1 MSTSSRTGSASAAA
15 PASITS
21 ASCFSAT
28 TTTAAEAEGEAGV
41 TVTTTTIPRQLSLSL
56 AESQNHRHID
66 NHYGDGDYGTRS
78 SSSNFIQDRSG
89 LDPIAGG
96 RGNSNPLSLQLQ
108 LQQILLQQTQQRQLA
123 WLHLWQTDRAKA
135 LASDRLHD
143 LDRQELG
150 QWLVWKKREKARRL
164 RERRRKRLELAAR
177 QQKQKQQG
185 EEAQIDGEGM
195 TSIIGSSTQQLQP
208 QEEEDRVG
216 ELRGRAI
223 RNATS
228 RTSGSRS
235 RSGSVREGAGTTSGE
250 GGTEGASR
258 RRWARTTTNM
268 LTSDEDEDDDDEE
281 EDGSSDDSDSEDDVD
296 GPMGFDTDDGVLLS
310 DSSDYEA
317 SDDETPLMKL
327 VSRFDALHA
336 WISTSSATALS
347 ALQDVAA
354 LPVATVF
361 PSANTASH
369 WRNNNRAPLQ
379 QQQQHQSV
387 DRLQLQSQQQQ
398 SIRLPF
404 RGAFARIR
412 RRQATK
418 ECRKRLAEIRPRDG
432 LPTSLPLRTCGQWI
446 QVINL
451 QQEMPY
457 HQRVMTQSFMQ
468 HPVAPARGTTLR
480 SRAIQLLQQQQQE
493 QQEQQ
498 QQGVLGRGRYGIL
511 GSVFRYLT
519 RQQTPDT
526 PIGAAS
532 EPERLLSR
540 RDFVN
545 DWTVK
550 TILDHCPGLCKL
562 TLSECHGITNRS
574 LELIGDSAC
583 VAARTLVS
591 LHLAGC
597 SQITDR
603 GLLGLLGNTR
613 QTLSHVSSSSSS
625 TSSSL
630 SSFTNSPTPSSSSSA
645 TTTTQSPLRL
655 ESLDFAGCYQ
665 ISDKGLT
672 PLLKQCGSRLLQLRV
687 SDCDNITSASVVAL
701 ANHCPNTEWLDLCRT
716 GILTEECLILLAERC
731 TDLEWLNLA
740 RVSPGVLES
749 SLESG
754 LGGGGGAE
762 GDNVNNG
769 GTDGGINSNIE
780 GEAEI
785 EQDVEV
791 DVIDVDNEKTPIP
804 LDGDRLVKTE
814 TSNET
819 EDQRQDQEEEK
830 VKEDSITDRAL
841 ALLCES
847 CPNLQLLDLSYI
859 TTISN
864 TAMES
869 LSETA
874 KSLVCLTIIGCPGIT
889 SQSLL
894 YLARLRNNSGKLGC
908 ITMGDALGI
917 SERDIEQI
925 MQGTLSGWQK
935 SLVDETNLGEILGDR
950 KSVV

>member
-1 MSTSSRTGSASAAA
+1 
-15 PASITS
+15 
-21 ASCFSAT
+21 
-28 TTTAAEAEGEAGV
+28 
-41 TVTTTTIPRQLSLSL
+41 
-56 AESQNHRHID
+56 
-66 NHYGDGDYGTRS
+66 
-78 SSSNFIQDRSG
+78 
-89 LDPIAGG
+89 
-96 RGNSNPLSLQLQ
+96 
-108 LQQILLQQTQQRQLA
+108 
-123 WLHLWQTDRAKA
+123 
-135 LASDRLHD
+135 
-143 LDRQELG
+143 
-150 QWLVWKKREKARRL
+150 
-164 RERRRKRLELAAR
+164 
-177 QQKQKQQG
+177 
-185 EEAQIDGEGM
+185 
-195 TSIIGSSTQQLQP
+195 
-208 QEEEDRVG
+208 
-216 ELRGRAI
+216 
-223 RNATS
+223 
-228 RTSGSRS
+228 
-235 RSGSVREGAGTTSGE
+235 
-250 GGTEGASR
+250 
-258 RRWARTTTNM
+258 M
-268 LTSDEDEDDDDEE
+268 LTSDEDDDDDDGD
-281 EDGSSDDSDSEDDVD
+281 EDGSSDDSDSEDDID
-296 GPMGFDTDDGVLLS
+296 GPMGFDSDDGVLLS

-317 SDDETPLMKL
+317 SGDETPLMKL
-327 VSRFDALHA
+327 VSSFDALHA

-347 ALQDVAA
+347 ALQDVAT
-354 LPVATVF
+354 LPVAVVF
-361 PSANTASH
+361 PSANTASF

-379 QQQQHQSV
+379 QQQQPL
-387 DRLQLQSQQQQ
+387 DQQQQ
-398 SIRLPF
+398 LQQQQPTRLPF

-418 ECRKRLAEIRPRDG
+418 ECRRRRAEIRPWDG
-432 LPTSLPLRTCGQWI
+432 LPASLPLRTCGQWI

-468 HPVAPARGTTLR
+468 HPATPAQGTTLR
-480 SRAIQLLQQQQQE
+480 SRAIQLIQQQQQQE
-493 QQEQQ
+493 QQ
-498 QQGVLGRGRYGIL
+498 QQGLIGGGGRYGIL

-519 RQQTPDT
+519 RQQAPDT
-526 PIGAAS
+526 LIGAAA

-562 TLSECHGITNRS
+562 TLSECHGITDRS

-597 SQITDR
+597 SQITD
-603 GLLGLLGNTR
+603 
-613 QTLSHVSSSSSS
+613 
-625 TSSSL
+625 
-630 SSFTNSPTPSSSSSA
+630 P
-645 TTTTQSPLRL
+645 
-655 ESLDFAGCYQ
+655 
-665 ISDKGLT
+665 
-672 PLLKQCGSRLLQLRV
+672 
-687 SDCDNITSASVVAL
+687 
-701 ANHCPNTEWLDLCRT
+701 
-716 GILTEECLILLAERC
+716 ERC

-749 SLESG
+749 SLEDG
-754 LGGGGGAE
+754 LGGGSGAE
-762 GDNVNNG
+762 GDNTNNG
-769 GTDGGINSNIE
+769 GTGGGIDSAID

-785 EQDVEV
+785 EQDNEEEV
-791 DVIDVDNEKTPIP
+791 INVDNEKISDPA
-804 LDGDRLVKTE
+804 DGDRLVKEE
-814 TSNET
+814 TSTET
-819 EDQRQDQEEEK
+819 EDRREDQEEEEKK

-859 TTISN
+859 STISN

-935 SLVDETNLGEILGDR
+935 SLVDETNLGEILGRSWDE
-950 KSVV
+950 

>member
-1 MSTSSRTGSASAAA
+1 
-15 PASITS
+15 
-21 ASCFSAT
+21 
-28 TTTAAEAEGEAGV
+28 
-41 TVTTTTIPRQLSLSL
+41 
-56 AESQNHRHID
+56 
-66 NHYGDGDYGTRS
+66 
-78 SSSNFIQDRSG
+78 
-89 LDPIAGG
+89 
-96 RGNSNPLSLQLQ
+96 
-108 LQQILLQQTQQRQLA
+108 
-123 WLHLWQTDRAKA
+123 
-135 LASDRLHD
+135 
-143 LDRQELG
+143 
-150 QWLVWKKREKARRL
+150 
-164 RERRRKRLELAAR
+164 
-177 QQKQKQQG
+177 
-185 EEAQIDGEGM
+185 
-195 TSIIGSSTQQLQP
+195 
-208 QEEEDRVG
+208 
-216 ELRGRAI
+216 
-223 RNATS
+223 
-228 RTSGSRS
+228 
-235 RSGSVREGAGTTSGE
+235 
-250 GGTEGASR
+250 
-258 RRWARTTTNM
+258 M
-268 LTSDEDEDDDDEE
+268 LTSDEDDDDDDGD
-281 EDGSSDDSDSEDDVD
+281 EDGSSDDSDSEDDID
-296 GPMGFDTDDGVLLS
+296 GPMDFDSDDGVLLS

-327 VSRFDALHA
+327 VSSFDALHA

-347 ALQDVAA
+347 ALQDVAT
-354 LPVATVF
+354 LPVAVVF
-361 PSANTASH
+361 PSANTASF
-369 WRNNNRAPLQ
+369 WRNNNTAPLQ
-379 QQQQHQSV
+379 QQQQPL
-387 DRLQLQSQQQQ
+387 DQQQQ
-398 SIRLPF
+398 LQQQQPTRLPF

-418 ECRKRLAEIRPRDG
+418 ECRRRRAEIRPWDG
-432 LPTSLPLRTCGQWI
+432 LPASLPLRTCGQWI

-468 HPVAPARGTTLR
+468 HPATPAQGTTLR
-480 SRAIQLLQQQQQE
+480 SRAIQLIQQQQQQE
-493 QQEQQ
+493 QQ
-498 QQGVLGRGRYGIL
+498 QQGLIGGVGRYGIL

-519 RQQTPDT
+519 RQQAPDT
-526 PIGAAS
+526 LIGAAA

-562 TLSECHGITNRS
+562 TLSECHGITDRS

-603 GLLGLLGNTR
+603 GLLGLLGNSRRTP
-613 QTLSHVSSSSSS
+613 SHRSSSSSS
-625 TSSSL
+625 TSSSSTSSSSSL
-630 SSFTNSPTPSSSSSA
+630 SSSTTSPFPSPSSSSS

-665 ISDKGLT
+665 ISDNGLT

-701 ANHCPNTEWLDLCRT
+701 ANYCPNTEWLDLCRT
-716 GILTEECLILLAERC
+716 GVLTEECLILLAERC

-749 SLESG
+749 SLEDG
-754 LGGGGGAE
+754 LGGGSGAE
-762 GDNVNNG
+762 GDNTNNG
-769 GTDGGINSNIE
+769 GTGGGIGSAID

-785 EQDVEV
+785 EQDNEEEV
-791 DVIDVDNEKTPIP
+791 INVDNEKIP
-804 LDGDRLVKTE
+804 DPADGDRLVKEE
-814 TSNET
+814 TST
-819 EDQRQDQEEEK
+819 EIEDRREDQEEEEKK

-859 TTISN
+859 STISN

-935 SLVDETNLGEILGDR
+935 SLVDETNLGEILGRSWDE
-950 KSVV
+950 